1 VVRLHR
7 DTHGLVRRTPHP
19 ERRPEGRVGVQ
30 ESEQGA
36 EHGCNRLTSLNFIC
50 VT

>member
-1 VVRLHR
+1 
-7 DTHGLVRRTPHP
+7 
-19 ERRPEGRVGVQ
+19 VQ